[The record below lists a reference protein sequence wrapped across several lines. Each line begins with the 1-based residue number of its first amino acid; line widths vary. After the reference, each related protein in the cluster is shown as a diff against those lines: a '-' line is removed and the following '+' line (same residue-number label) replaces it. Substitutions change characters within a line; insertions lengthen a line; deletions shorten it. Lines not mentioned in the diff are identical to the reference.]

1 MVLTFQYGIRCDKS
15 SWLPLQD
22 DTSISQALSIISTC
36 KQVRKETKLLL
47 FTLNDIASSEGP
59 ITRRYSTGTSIYKP
73 ISMETVSLL
82 NSIPPTLLSS
92 SSRLITWIP
101 PDIAMDTLAVHLRV
115 ARNIQHLQL
124 YLGVLLGRHRW
135 CGSSDENGSDCH
147 KDSFHNTPVCS
158 RDVTTSLNDCA
169 RVKVVFPINDLRTAL
184 ALVEDQYRAKVVL
197 IETHRS
203 HRMCPVRV
211 ELESL
216 LVGHEKVRR
225 ELRGS
230 VKRVYG
236 QM

>member
-1 MVLTFQYGIRCDKS
+1 
-15 SWLPLQD
+15 
-22 DTSISQALSIISTC
+22 
-36 KQVRKETKLLL
+36 
-47 FTLNDIASSEGP
+47 
-59 ITRRYSTGTSIYKP
+59 
-73 ISMETVSLL
+73 
-82 NSIPPTLLSS
+82 
-92 SSRLITWIP
+92 
-101 PDIAMDTLAVHLRV
+101 MDTLAVHLRV

-169 RVKVVFPINDLRTAL
+169 RVKVVVPINDLRTAL